1 MNSITEVPTE
11 TVPGSIVLDAER
23 ETDARTDASVGARFE
38 SCFDALEAGLA
49 ACENSCSQPIEH
61 FINALL
67 EIDDWGDSAQ
77 AGRLFSE
84 GADAAELRRALVNC
98 HVASF
103 AEGRHYLAAVPGSFP
118 VDIGQQC
125 LQVLRH
131 LSPASRLALL
141 TPASDETKRVIVGLN
156 YDGTV
161 VVRLPE
167 SRWLLPLMPEC
178 VSDVT
183 GAFTRHEMDA
193 LLERRLGNGLTVAQ
207 TIEKSRAE
215 LTLDDWRTLAHW
227 HAFKGQ
233 KYASTGRHDLSAT
246 EFVSACEAA
255 MSGDDWGRAVLYCDE
270 ALGGLKACADASEA
284 MPLGS
289 RLKQAFDVRG
299 FTLSGAEV
307 AWALA
312 EHVLDP
318 LGLTQS
324 AALHRQQATQCFE
337 AAGLTD
343 PTGSDRQQ
351 MASVIRD
358 VLSAHKA
365 VFSASGLTFAS
376 YDIRFDEMEDRWT
389 RDRFDPNQEV
399 EWCLMV
405 SLPSGTDRQGVL
417 DVVTARTVN
426 RFYASVGQTPDRL
439 HPLTHETLSKR
450 DFYVGRLMLD
460 ILNVAKRDTK
470 VVARPAIW
478 RNAAL
483 QQFMDDNLSSLHAC
497 IDRLDESLL
506 GGAVLE
512 DACEAF
518 VADVTRVGGWGGL
531 KPLLA
536 GNFQVGDFR
545 VALAECF
552 LASFPEGQTYLV
564 NGGRNFPAASNF
576 GPRTLPQGLMHR
588 LIGRPDFPV
597 VTGERSLSLLQSL
610 TPEARAA
617 MFLQTQG
624 AARTASKSTS
634 AFVYGLIS
642 LTIPGT
648 RWRFALMPS
657 CIGDVEAGV
666 TAEELERLHQTFV
679 APGETIRQ
687 GIANARERATPEVL
701 RGIADWARVL
711 GERYAEA
718 GRHEFAADEFRNGCE
733 AALRADAWGAAAI
746 SCHAALDSLRAF
758 GSIDAAQA
766 MGMQLIK
773 MFENRQL
780 RLFAAAIRCRLADQ
794 LFDVWNRQE
803 TAQAMRSAAT
813 EICRARGVTTDVL
826 VAGDRLDHE
835 IRAAIGAWRSLLQ
848 SGDLKLHRSSIRFDS
863 MQDRYLFND
872 FDPCENRGWGLL
884 VRTER
889 EPGRDAILDVV
900 SCEAVELL
908 QTDGSQHHPTMYRDL
923 RADDFIEGV
932 LVLDILQAAGE
943 MSVAQV
949 TAPAG
954 DMAAIAAIAAD
965 KAKPRKRR

>member
-1 MNSITEVPTE
+1 MNSITEVPTQAA
-11 TVPGSIVLDAER
+11 PGSVLDAER
-23 ETDARTDASVGARFE
+23 QTHARNDACAVARFE
-38 SCFDALEAGLA
+38 SCFDALETGLA
-49 ACENSCSQPIEH
+49 ACESSFSQPIEH
-61 FINALL
+61 FINDLL
-67 EIDDWGDSAQ
+67 EIDDWGDSGQ

-84 GADAAELRRALVNC
+84 GADTAELRRALVNC

-103 AEGRHYLAAVPGSFP
+103 VEGRHYFAAVPNTFP

-125 LQVLRH
+125 LHVLQH
-131 LSPASRLALL
+131 LNPTSRLALL
-141 TPASDETKRVIVGLN
+141 TPASDATKGAIVRLN

-161 VVRLPE
+161 IVRLPG

-178 VSDVT
+178 VSDT
-183 GAFTRHEMDA
+183 AGALTRHEMQG
-193 LLERRLGNGLTVAQ
+193 LLQCRLDNGLTVAQ
-207 TIEKSRAE
+207 TIESSRAE
-215 LTLDDWRTLAHW
+215 LTLDDWRMLAHW

-233 KYASTGRHDLSAT
+233 KYASADRHDLSAS

-255 MSGDDWGRAVLYCDE
+255 MCGDEWGGAVLYCEE
-270 ALGGLKACADASEA
+270 ALRGLKACADASLA

-289 RLKQAFDVRG
+289 RLKRAFDARG

-312 EHVLDP
+312 ERVLDP

-324 AALHRQQATQCFE
+324 AACHRQQATQCFE

-343 PTGSDRQQ
+343 PTGNDRQQ
-351 MASVIRD
+351 TAGVIRE
-358 VLSAHKA
+358 VLSGHKA
-365 VFSASGLTFAS
+365 AFSASGLTLAS
-376 YDIRFDEMEDRWT
+376 YDIRFDDMEDRWT
-389 RDRFDPNQEV
+389 RDRFDPDHNV
-399 EWCLMV
+399 EWCLMR
-405 SLPSGTDRQGVL
+405 SLPSGTDQQGVL
-417 DVVTARTVN
+417 DFVTARTVN
-426 RFYASVGQTPDRL
+426 RFYASVGQKADRL

-470 VVARPAIW
+470 VVVQPAIW

-497 IDRLDESLL
+497 VDRLDEKLL
-506 GGAVLE
+506 SGALPE

-552 LASFPEGQTYLV
+552 LASFPVGQAYLV
-564 NGGRNFPAASNF
+564 NGGRNFPIASHF
-576 GPRTLPQGLMHR
+576 RARTSSPGLMHR
-588 LIGRPDFPV
+588 LVGGPDFPV
-597 VTGERSLSLLQSL
+597 VTGERSLRLLQSL

-617 MFLQTQG
+617 MLIQTQD
-624 AARTASKSTS
+624 AARTAPKSTF
-634 AFVYGLIS
+634 AFAYGLIS

-657 CIGDVEAGV
+657 CIGGVEAGV
-666 TAEELERLHQTFV
+666 TAEELERLQQTFV

-687 GIANARERATPEVL
+687 SIANASGRAGPEDL
-701 RGIADWARVL
+701 RSMADWAWVL
-711 GERYAEA
+711 GGRYAAA
-718 GRHEFAADEFRNGCE
+718 GRHEYAVDEFRNGCE

-746 SCHAALDSLRAF
+746 NCHAALDSLRAF

-766 MGMQLIK
+766 VGTQLIK
-773 MFENRQL
+773 MFEDRRL

-794 LFDVWNRQE
+794 IFDVWNRQE
-803 TAQAMRSAAT
+803 TAEAMRSVAR
-813 EICRARGVTTDVL
+813 EICQARGVTTDVL
-826 VAGDRLDHE
+826 VAGDRLNYE
-835 IRAAIGAWRSLLQ
+835 IRAEIGAWCTLLQ
-848 SGDLKLHRSSIRFDS
+848 SGDLKLHRSSIRFDN
-863 MQDRYLFND
+863 MQDRYLCND
-872 FDPCENRGWGLL
+872 FDPRENRAWGLF

-889 EPGRDAILDVV
+889 ESGRDAIFDVV

-908 QTDGSQHHPTMYRDL
+908 QSHGRQLHPTMYRGL

-949 TAPAG
+949 TVPSADTP
-954 DMAAIAAIAAD
+954 AD
-965 KAKPRKRR
+965 KAKPRQRR